1 MNLVLWSLQATIVV
15 AVAALI
21 AALVRSA
28 HPKARLALWQ
38 LALLATLL
46 LPVVRPWESEVVTDL
61 KLTHAAAA
69 LPAPAATPHAST
81 PRLPDPWQAL
91 DMLLAAG
98 IVVRL
103 ALVAVGLIRLRK
115 YRREARRYITDAV
128 WHTEAELLISDAV
141 PSPVTFGFMRPVVL
155 LPTHFASLDTPLRET
170 ILYHEILH
178 VRRRD
183 WLFAVAEE
191 AIRAVLWFHPAI
203 WWAVREIQL
212 TREEAVD
219 REVVETMNAREAYVD
234 ALLAIAA
241 TPVADS
247 MRARDMAP
255 APFFLR
261 RKHLKHRVVSIFR
274 EVNMSNTKSVS
285 ALLAGCCALALS
297 CWYITGAL
305 PLQAQPTEVIDAE
318 GVSVDIGGAR
328 LMHRTSVV
336 YPSYAVGDRVQGTV
350 VAQVRTDANGNVV
363 DAQITAGPDELRK
376 AVLTSVLNWHFAHD
390 SANTTRQVSVTFTL
404 PERFNTPRP
413 APNAVP
419 ATVRMGT
426 PNLML
431 PIGSIKVVG
440 LSDEQRDELLAKLPL
455 HVGDTPTTPTL
466 FQTMKVVHEF
476 DEHLTVVTSRRE
488 GDNQQELRIAFP
500 PVGAIAPP
508 PPPPPPPPP
517 ADAAKL
523 TPAPGAA
530 RVGANVMAQ
539 NLVTKVEPTYPE
551 LAKAAG
557 VQGTVR
563 FQIEIGTDGTVQK
576 ATLVSGAPLLVQA
589 ALQAVRQWVYKPTYL
604 NGQAVPVVTTVD
616 LNFTL
621 AQ

>member
-1 MNLVLWSLQATIVV
+1 MNLVLWSLQATVVV

-21 AALVRSA
+21 AAFVRSA

-38 LALLATLL
+38 IALLATLL
-46 LPVVRPWESEVVTDL
+46 LPVVRPWESEVATDL
-61 KLTHAAAA
+61 KLTHAAAP
-69 LPAPAATPHAST
+69 LPIPDAPTHTSGFVM
-81 PRLPDPWQAL
+81 PDPWQAL
-91 DMLLAAG
+91 AMLLAGG

-103 ALVAVGLIRLRK
+103 ALVAVGLVRLRK
-115 YRREARRYITDAV
+115 YRREAQRYITDAV
-128 WHTEAELLISDAV
+128 WHTEAELLISHAV
-141 PSPVTFGFMRPVVL
+141 PSPVTFGFVRPVVL
-155 LPTHFASLDTPLRET
+155 LPPHFESLDAPLRET

-178 VRRRD
+178 VRRCD

-191 AIRAVLWFHPAI
+191 AIRAVLWFHPAV
-203 WWAVREIQL
+203 WWAIREIQL

-241 TPVADS
+241 TPTG
-247 MRARDMAP
+247 RDMAP

-305 PLQAQPTEVIDAE
+305 PLQAQPTAVIDAD
-318 GVSVDIGGAR
+318 GVSVDTGGAR

-376 AVLTSVLNWHFAHD
+376 IVLTSVLSWHFAHD
-390 SANTTRQVSVTFTL
+390 SANSTRQVSVTFTL
-404 PERFNTPRP
+404 PERFNTPAPPPP
-413 APNAVP
+413 APQPVVA
-419 ATVRMGT
+419 ASR
-426 PNLML
+426 PNPML
-431 PIGSIKVVG
+431 PIGSITVLG
-440 LSDEQRDELLAKLPL
+440 LSDEQRNELLAKLPL

-466 FQTMKVVHEF
+466 FATIKAVHEF

-500 PVGAIAPP
+500 PAGAMAPP

-517 ADAAKL
+517 DESALK
-523 TPAPGAA
+523 PAPGTV
-530 RVGANVMAQ
+530 RVGANVAAA
-539 NLVTKVEPTYPE
+539 NLLLNKVEPTYPE

-563 FQIEIGTDGTVQK
+563 LQIEIGTDGTVQK
-576 ATLVSGAPLLVQA
+576 ASLISGAPLLVQA
-589 ALQAVRQWVYKPTYL
+589 ALQAVQKWTYKPTYL
-604 NGQAVPVVTTVD
+604 QGQAVPVVTTVD

-621 AQ
+621 SQ

>member
-1 MNLVLWSLQATIVV
+1 
-15 AVAALI
+15 
-21 AALVRSA
+21 
-28 HPKARLALWQ
+28 
-38 LALLATLL
+38 
-46 LPVVRPWESEVVTDL
+46 
-61 KLTHAAAA
+61 
-69 LPAPAATPHAST
+69 
-81 PRLPDPWQAL
+81 
-91 DMLLAAG
+91 
-98 IVVRL
+98 
-103 ALVAVGLIRLRK
+103 
-115 YRREARRYITDAV
+115 
-128 WHTEAELLISDAV
+128 
-141 PSPVTFGFMRPVVL
+141 MRPVVL
-155 LPTHFASLDTPLRET
+155 LPTHFESLDTPLRET

-191 AIRAVLWFHPAI
+191 ASRAVLWFHPAI

-234 ALLAIAA
+234 ALLAIAG
-241 TPVADS
+241 TPVG
-247 MRARDMAP
+247 RDMAP

-318 GVSVDIGGAR
+318 GVSVDTGGAR

-350 VAQVRTDANGNVV
+350 VALVRTDANGNVV

-376 AVLTSVLNWHFAHD
+376 IVLTSVLSWHFAHD

-404 PERFNTPRP
+404 PERFNTPPP
-413 APNAVP
+413 APDAMPAPAP

-455 HVGDTPTTPTL
+455 HVGDSPTTPTL
-466 FQTMKVVHEF
+466 FETMKIVHAF

-488 GDNQQELRIAFP
+488 GDNQQELRIGFP
-500 PVGAIAPP
+500 PAGAMAPP
-508 PPPPPPPPP
+508 SPPPPPPPP
-517 ADAAKL
+517 AAML
-523 TPAPGAA
+523 PAVPGAV
-530 RVGANVMAQ
+530 RIGANVAAV
-539 NLVTKVEPTYPE
+539 NLVNKVTPNYPE

-557 VQGTVR
+557 VQGDVQLR
-563 FQIEIGTDGTVQK
+563 IVIGTDGTVQK
-576 ATLVSGAPLLVQA
+576 ATLISGPPLLVQA
-589 ALQAVRQWVYKPTYL
+589 AIQAVQQWVYKPTKL
-604 NGQAVPVVTTVD
+604 NGNPVPVLTTVD
-616 LNFTL
+616 VNFTL
-621 AQ
+621 AP